1 VNYTLNGR
9 YNLTATLRTDGSSRF
24 ASGHKWGVFPSLGL
38 SWNVNDESFLKEYK
52 TVDNLKLR
60 ASLGTVGNQEIGDY
74 RYEDTYVTTKYA
86 FDNNIVIGYLKGNR
100 SNPDLKWETTSQ
112 YNIGLDL
119 GLLSRFTL
127 TADAYYK
134 ETSDL
139 LLNIPVEITSG
150 YSSQLK
156 NVGNLTN
163 KGLELELSGL
173 LIDNKNFLWNLSANI
188 AKNINTV
195 TNVALENG
203 YVISGSTILKEGEA
217 YGSFYG
223 LVFDGIVS
231 SKEDVSKVP
240 VPSRNE
246 GTANPVKPGDIK
258 YKDQNGDNKIDL
270 DHDRVVLGS
279 QQPDFIYG
287 FSTSLRY
294 KNLTLFAALQG
305 TQGNEIYNALRRNLE
320 IPDPS
325 YNLSTSLLDRWTEN
339 NPSNT
344 VPKAV
349 IAAVTDLDSRYI
361 EDASFLKLKTLS
373 LSYQL
378 PIKIQSAPSTK
389 FKLLATAQNL
399 FTLTKYKGYD
409 PEIASGTDSGVY
421 PSAKTFTLGIN
432 ISF

>member
-1 VNYTLNGR
+1 
-9 YNLTATLRTDGSSRF
+9 
-24 ASGHKWGVFPSLGL
+24 
-38 SWNVNDESFLKEYK
+38 VNDESFLKEYK
-52 TVDNLKLR
+52 AIDNLKLR

-74 RYEDTYVTTKYA
+74 RYEDTYSTVKYS
-86 FDNNIVIGYLKGNR
+86 FNNKIVVGYVKGNR

-139 LLNIPVEITSG
+139 LLNIPVEVTSG

-173 LIDNKNFLWNLSANI
+173 LIDKKQFSWNLSANI

-195 TNVALENG
+195 TNVALGNG

-223 LVFDGIVS
+223 LVFDGVVQKTDDI
-231 SKEDVSKVP
+231 SKVP
-240 VPSRNE
+240 VPTRNLE
-246 GTANPVKPGDIK
+246 SGKIVAPGDIR
-258 YKDQNGDNKIDL
+258 YKDQDGDGFIDL

-287 FSTSLRY
+287 FSTSLRF

-339 NPSNT
+339 NPSNK

-378 PIKIQSAPSTK
+378 PIKIQSAPTTK
-389 FKLLATAQNL
+389 FRLLGTVQNL

-421 PSAKTFTLGIN
+421 PTSKTFTFGIN
-432 ISF
+432 ISY